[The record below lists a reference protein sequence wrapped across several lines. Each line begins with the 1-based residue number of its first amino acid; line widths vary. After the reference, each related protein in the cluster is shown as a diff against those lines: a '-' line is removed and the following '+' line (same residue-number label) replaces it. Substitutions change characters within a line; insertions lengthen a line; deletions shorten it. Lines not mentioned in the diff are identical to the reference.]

1 MSELGDSFLDEQ
13 GWTVRRA
20 TVQDA
25 TAVSELIEP
34 FAQRDLMLPRPVAAL
49 YEAIRDFHVV
59 DDGERLIGCVA
70 LHIFDRDL
78 AEVKSLAVAEGH
90 QGQGLASL
98 LILRCLADARDLQLA
113 KVFALV
119 LRDDLWRRLGF
130 ATVDKESLPQKV
142 WGECIYCPKFH
153 RCDEVA
159 VVFDL
164 V

>member
-1 MSELGDSFLDEQ
+1 MSELGESFIEDQ

-20 TVQDA
+20 TVHDA
-25 TAVSELIEP
+25 VAVSTLIEP
-34 FAQRDLMLPRPVAAL
+34 FAQRDLMLPRPVGAL

-70 LHIFDRDL
+70 LHVFDRDL
-78 AEVKSLAVAEGH
+78 AEVKSLAVAEGY
-90 QGQGLASL
+90 QGRGLASL
-98 LILRCLADARDLQLA
+98 LILRCLDDARELRMQ

-130 ATVDKESLPQKV
+130 ATVDKTELPQKV

-159 VVFDL
+159 VVYSL
-164 V
+164 

>member
-1 MSELGDSFLDEQ
+1 MAELNDGFMADQ

-20 TVQDA
+20 TVHDA
-25 TAVSELIEP
+25 ESVSALIEP

-59 DDGERLIGCVA
+59 DDGERIIACVA
-70 LHIFDRDL
+70 LHVFDGDL
-78 AEVKSLAVAEGH
+78 AEVKSLAVSASH

-98 LILRCLADARDLQLA
+98 LIGRCLDDARSLRLSR
-113 KVFALV
+113 VFALV

-130 ATVDKESLPQKV
+130 ATVDKEMLPQKV

-153 RCDEVA
+153 RCDELA
-159 VVFDL
+159 VVIELD
-164 V
+164 